1 MKQPN
6 ETQQSVRSRI
16 YENLGTISQSMAS
29 PIRLR
34 ILQSLANSPSTVES
48 LSVKSGESI
57 ANTSQHLQKMLRA
70 GLLKCERQGVSRIYS
85 LANEKVLE
93 VWLALQNLAAELNP
107 QIQMDEEAL
116 CPDEL
121 CTPLSTV
128 EVLRLVKAGKAQLVD
143 ARELEDSQGSPIQG
157 ALHIP
162 PTDLKKSSAP
172 LAKTK
177 TVFVFCRGRYCTL
190 ANPLV
195 EKLRE
200 KGFKTFRLRE
210 MAYEIQKQAKEIQW
224 N

>member
-1 MKQPN
+1 
-6 ETQQSVRSRI
+6 
-16 YENLGTISQSMAS
+16 MAS

-34 ILQSLANSPSTVES
+34 ILQSLANSPSTVET

-70 GLLKCERQGVSRIYS
+70 GLLKCEKNGVSRIYS

-93 VWLALQNLAAELNP
+93 MWLALQNLAFQLNP
-107 QIQMDEEAL
+107 QIQQDEKAL

-121 CTPLSTV
+121 CTSLSLA
-128 EVLRLVKAGKAQLVD
+128 EVLKLVKSGKAVLVD
-143 ARELEDSQGSPIQG
+143 ARELDDADGSPING

-162 PTDLKKSSAP
+162 PADLKKNSAP
-172 LAKTK
+172 IAKSK

-195 EKLRE
+195 EKLRG
-200 KGFKTFRLRE
+200 KGFKAFRLRE
-210 MAYEIQKQAKEIQW
+210 MAYEIQKQAEEIQW